1 MVLVIVAPELPEMRQ
16 NMRMDMGIKILE
28 MRKSD
33 RMVLVIKA
41 LEIRKSMYEDGLCH
55 HSGDVGGC
63 R

>member
-1 MVLVIVAPELPEMRQ
+1 
-16 NMRMDMGIKILE
+16 MRMDMGIKILE